1 MKRQASILLFSA
13 GLALGVGATLA
24 SGALAEKI
32 SQGRKNS
39 AKILLENEK
48 VRVREVTLYP
58 EDQKPGM
65 HHHEYPH
72 VGVILDAGV
81 LKFNNPD
88 GTTESATFQSGG
100 AGFRETNVTHEVI
113 NASKK
118 PMRIVEVEIK

>member
-1 MKRQASILLFSA
+1 MKRKASILLFSA
-13 GLALGVGATLA
+13 GLVIGVGATLA
-24 SGALAEKI
+24 SGVLAEKLG
-32 SQGRKNS
+32 QARKNS

-65 HHHEYPH
+65 HHHDYPH
-72 VGVILDAGV
+72 VGVILDAGT

-88 GTTESATFQSGG
+88 GTTESAVFKSGG

-113 NASKK
+113 NASKN